1 MPSDAMIQ
9 ATLLGADLPDPDN
22 DGEVEIHGYLP
33 A

>member
-9 ATLLGADLPDPDN
+9 ATLLGADLPATGN
-22 DGEVEIHGYLP
+22 TGEVEVHGYRP